1 MSYNRSRII
10 FYIAIEINNQF
21 IIDYILH
28 KNTNIMIKKSF
39 ITTFFIGLFSL
50 IGFSQTYDT
59 AKLNQYFN
67 TLEEHNK
74 FMGSVAV
81 SQNGKIIYTKSL
93 GFSDVENQTLA
104 HENTKYRIGSISK
117 TFTAVLALKAVEQ
130 NLISLEHTIDQWFP
144 DVPNAEKITVKDLLN
159 HRSGIFNFTNDPFY
173 LKWNTEPK
181 TEEEMIAIVSRG
193 SSDFEPGSQMAYS
206 NSNYVLLTFIIERSF
221 GKSYAELLKIYITEP
236 LGLNNTYFGGK
247 INPKKEE
254 SYSYSYV
261 GDWKKEA
268 ETDTSIPLG
277 AGGIVSNPIDLVQ
290 FSDALF
296 AGKLLNEESMQLM
309 TSLEDGFG
317 LGLIQM
323 PFHIYK
329 GLGHTGG
336 IDGATS
342 IFSHFED
349 KNISYALTSNGTNYN
364 NNDISI
370 AVLSAIYDLPYAI
383 PEFSNIQLK
392 AEDLDQY
399 LGVYASDGL
408 PIELTISK
416 KGNVLMGQATG
427 QQSFPLEPTAA
438 HVFEFALAG
447 VVMEFEPKNETLVL
461 KQGGGEFVFKKK

>member
-28 KNTNIMIKKSF
+28 KNTNIMIKRSF
-39 ITTFFIGLFSL
+39 IITLFISLFSL

-144 DVPNAEKITVKDLLN
+144 EVPNAEKITVKDLLN

-268 ETDTSIPLG
+268 ETDTSILLG
-277 AGGIVSNPIDLVQ
+277 AGGIVSNSIDLVQ
-290 FSDALF
+290 FSYALF
-296 AGKLLNEESMQLM
+296 AG
-309 TSLEDGFG
+309 
-317 LGLIQM
+317 
-323 PFHIYK
+323 
-329 GLGHTGG
+329 
-336 IDGATS
+336 
-342 IFSHFED
+342 
-349 KNISYALTSNGTNYN
+349 
-364 NNDISI
+364 
-370 AVLSAIYDLPYAI
+370 
-383 PEFSNIQLK
+383 
-392 AEDLDQY
+392 
-399 LGVYASDGL
+399 
-408 PIELTISK
+408 
-416 KGNVLMGQATG
+416 
-427 QQSFPLEPTAA
+427 
-438 HVFEFALAG
+438 
-447 VVMEFEPKNETLVL
+447 
-461 KQGGGEFVFKKK
+461 